1 MLETTISSIR
11 MLAAA
16 DPETDKA
23 AVDRIIT
30 ACRAPQPRRVLI
42 KIDEART
49 ILGDE
54 GKPLSE
60 MSFYKWVKRG
70 LIHPIKHTKRHVR
83 YDKAEIENL
92 ANFGSVFE

>member
-30 ACRAPQPRRVLI
+30 ACRAPQPRRELI
-42 KIDEART
+42 KIEDACA

-54 GKPLSE
+54 GKPISE
-60 MSFYKWVKRG
+60 MTFYKWVKRG
-70 LIHPIKHTKRHVR
+70 LIHPIRHTKRHVR

-92 ANFGSVFE
+92 ANFGGVFD